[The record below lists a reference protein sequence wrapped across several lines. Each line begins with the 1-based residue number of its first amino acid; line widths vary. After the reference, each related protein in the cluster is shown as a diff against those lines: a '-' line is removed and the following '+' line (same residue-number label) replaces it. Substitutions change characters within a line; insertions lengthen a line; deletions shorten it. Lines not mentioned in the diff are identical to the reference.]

1 MTQFVRDHMA
11 ATLAVPVAPAVTA
24 MAAALA
30 AHFGPASRAV
40 LFYGSC
46 LREATLDGLMLDF
59 YLVVSDYDAAFG
71 PGWQARANRMLPPN
85 VYPFGHDGLMSK
97 VAVLSEADFARLCSP
112 AARDVSV
119 FARFAQP
126 TRLVWSSDAAAAAR
140 AVDAVAAAPV
150 TLARH
155 ALSIMSGAERNDS
168 LALWR
173 VGFANTYAAELR
185 AERTTRSGSI
195 VDADPDWY
203 AALTRAVRADRPDL
217 FTSVPDVAA
226 GTAQWARFRRR
237 GKLLSVLRL
246 AKASTTFTDGIDY
259 LAWKVN
265 RHAGTAITIT
275 PWQRRHPILAAFVL
289 VPRLWRSGAI
299 R

>member
-1 MTQFVRDHMA
+1 MSAVRDHMA
-11 ATLAVPVAPAVTA
+11 ATLGVPAAPAVTA

-46 LREATLDGLMLDF
+46 LREATFDGLMLDF
-59 YLVVSDYDAAFG
+59 YLIVSDYEAAFG
-71 PGWQARANRMLPPN
+71 PGWQARANRWLPPN

-126 TRLVWSSDAAAAAR
+126 TRLVWSADAVAGAR
-140 AVDAVAAAPV
+140 AVDAVAQAPA
-150 TLARH
+150 TLAGH
-155 ALSIMSGAERNDS
+155 ALPLIPDS
-168 LALWR
+168 DRDDGLALWR

-185 AERTTRSGSI
+185 AERKTRSGSI

-203 AALTRAVRADRPDL
+203 RDLTAALRTDRPDL
-217 FTSVPDVAA
+217 FAARPDAVA
-226 GTAQWARFRRR
+226 GEAQWARFRRR

-265 RHAGTAITIT
+265 RHAGTAITVT